1 MGVDA
6 VTLYIDEMIMVVFF
20 KLLLKWL
27 IRSFFAKSC
36 RSMHFRTPITVIVFT
51 FIYLYYSG
59 LVFCIIT
66 LTVIH
71 FESIDPQIEFKM
83 IYF

>member
-1 MGVDA
+1 MRVDA

-36 RSMHFRTPITVIVFT
+36 RSMHFRTPINIVVFM
-51 FIYLYYSG
+51 FIYL
-59 LVFCIIT
+59 
-66 LTVIH
+66 
-71 FESIDPQIEFKM
+71 
-83 IYF
+83 

>member
-6 VTLYIDEMIMVVFF
+6 DTLYIDEMIMAVFF
-20 KLLLKWL
+20 KLVLKWL

-36 RSMHFRTPITVIVFT
+36 RSMHFRTPITIIVYT
-51 FIYLYYSG
+51 FVYLYYSG
-59 LVFCIIT
+59 LIFSIIT

-71 FESIDPQIEFKM
+71 LESIDHQIEFK
-83 IYF
+83 ILL

>member
-27 IRSFFAKSC
+27 IRSFLQ
-36 RSMHFRTPITVIVFT
+36 RVVVP
-51 FIYLYYSG
+51 
-59 LVFCIIT
+59 CILEPPLI
-66 LTVIH
+66 
-71 FESIDPQIEFKM
+71 S
-83 IYF
+83 

>member
-36 RSMHFRTPITVIVFT
+36 RSMHFSTPINLIVFI
-51 FIYLYYSG
+51 FLYSHHVYSS
-59 LVFCIIT
+59 LVLCIIE
-66 LTVIH
+66 INI
-71 FESIDPQIEFKM
+71 F
-83 IYF
+83 